1 MRTIPDVCPIV
12 GFDSFEDTQDREFC
26 LSRRKKR
33 RIRHCK
39 WTDNQKIKRIDRKKK
54 QKQKVWKKQ
63 VKEYIDLTGLIYRS
77 RFLLINSSC
86 SATYI
91 I

>member
-1 MRTIPDVCPIV
+1 MSCIRTIPELCPIV

-33 RIRHCK
+33 RIRHFK

-54 QKQKVWKKQ
+54 QKQKVFNRQ
-63 VKEYIDLTGLIYRS
+63 VKEVIDLTGSI
-77 RFLLINSSC
+77 
-86 SATYI
+86 
-91 I
+91 